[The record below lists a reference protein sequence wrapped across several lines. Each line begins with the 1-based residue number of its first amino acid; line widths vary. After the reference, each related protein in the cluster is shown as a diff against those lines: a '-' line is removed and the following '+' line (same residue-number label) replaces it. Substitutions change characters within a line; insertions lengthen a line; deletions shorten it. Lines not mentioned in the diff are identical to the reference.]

1 MGSGRGMWWRLRAS
15 LGAAPPTE
23 EEAPAPVAR
32 PTPVRPDMPP
42 AGNTRVPRSAGG
54 RPAPVPV
61 PSPVWADGVAHR
73 PPEGPLVLLSN
84 DVPWTPDPSPP
95 PMGPAA
101 GSEVA
106 AGANYG
112 ARDGVSFT
120 ASDGADDGEG
130 GAVLSGAAA
139 PNLYLDHFGLRERP
153 FSLVP
158 DPTFLFWSQ
167 AHRRA
172 YAILEYG
179 ILTRA
184 PITMVTGEVGAGKTT
199 LIHHLLR
206 RLGPGVTVGLVS
218 NAHTGRGALLRWV
231 LMALGRPAGQEA
243 DYVTLFA
250 TFQQF
255 LIAQY
260 AAGRRVVLIFD
271 EAQNLDRDTLEELR
285 MLTNVNAN
293 SDELLQ
299 LILVGQPELRDVL
312 QRPDM
317 AQFTQRVAARF
328 HLPSMDRETVQDY
341 IEHRLAV
348 AGARYML
355 FDDAAVTHVHA
366 ATRGV
371 PRLVNQLCDLA
382 LVYAYTEDAPA
393 VTADIVAHVID
404 DGVFVAGPGA
414 HTGSRPATADATA
427 DADPAADASRSDPP

>member
-1 MGSGRGMWWRLRAS
+1 MSSGRRMWWRLRAS
-15 LGAAPPTE
+15 PGAEADAETGVPAGAAPVRVATA
-23 EEAPAPVAR
+23 APAF
-32 PTPVRPDMPP
+32 PP
-42 AGNTRVPRSAGG
+42 AGNTRAPRNPGARPTPVPGAAHA
-54 RPAPVPV
+54 PAPFAPVSDAGSPLLLLQPEVPG
-61 PSPVWADGVAHR
+61 AA
-73 PPEGPLVLLSN
+73 
-84 DVPWTPDPSPP
+84 PP
-95 PMGPAA
+95 PATDPAPA
-101 GSEVA
+101 VA
-106 AGANYG
+106 AH
-112 ARDGVSFT
+112 
-120 ASDGADDGEG
+120 DDGPTF
-130 GAVLSGAAA
+130 LSGAAA
-139 PNLYLDHFGLRERP
+139 PTLYLDHFGLTERP

-158 DPTFLFWSQ
+158 DPSFLFWSQ
-167 AHRRA
+167 SHRRA
-172 YAILEYG
+172 YSILEYG

-206 RLGPGVTVGLVS
+206 RLGPGVTVGLVA
-218 NAHTGRGALLRWV
+218 NAHAGRGALLRWV
-231 LMALGRPAGQEA
+231 LMSLGRPAPQEA
-243 DYVTLFA
+243 DYVALFSS
-250 TFQQF
+250 FQQF
-255 LIAQY
+255 LIGEY

-299 LILVGQPELRDVL
+299 LVLVGQPELREVL

-328 HLPSMDRETVQDY
+328 HLPAMDRETVQEY

-355 FDDAAVTHVHA
+355 FDDGAVSLIHA

-393 VTADIVAHVID
+393 VTEAVVTHVLD
-404 DGVFVAGPGA
+404 DGVFSSIGRDPVPPAGSGQAGGA
-414 HTGSRPATADATA
+414 
-427 DADPAADASRSDPP
+427 PPNAEP